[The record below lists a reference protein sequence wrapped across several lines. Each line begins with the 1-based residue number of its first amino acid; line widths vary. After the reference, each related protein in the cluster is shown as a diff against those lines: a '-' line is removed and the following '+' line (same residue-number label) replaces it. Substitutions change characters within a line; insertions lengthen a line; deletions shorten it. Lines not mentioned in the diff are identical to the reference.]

1 MIILGINLSHCSSIT
16 LIIDNEIKF
25 FQEEERLS
33 RVRRHKG
40 WPKLSLEYMYL
51 QFKIREQ
58 DIDYCVI
65 TDLQSLEK

>member
-33 RVRRHKG
+33 RARRHKG
-40 WPKLSLEYMYL
+40 WPKLSLEHMYL
-51 QFKIREQ
+51 QFKNKRTR
-58 DIDYCVI
+58 Y
-65 TDLQSLEK
+65 